1 MTTIFIQLLSDANG
15 IGCENEGG
23 RKRRKQFMA
32 QFCTFLLVSSLC
44 MRFLPLAVR
53 LQPLLLIFPHLPFRR
68 KRSLKAWR
76 GGGWEREKK
85 GGFVVALGEKDART

>member
-1 MTTIFIQLLSDANG
+1 
-15 IGCENEGG
+15 
-23 RKRRKQFMA
+23 MA

-44 MRFLPLAVR
+44 MRFLPLYGCS
-53 LQPLLLIFPHLPFRR
+53 PCSSSSPT
-68 KRSLKAWR
+68 SLFAEKEVLWLGG